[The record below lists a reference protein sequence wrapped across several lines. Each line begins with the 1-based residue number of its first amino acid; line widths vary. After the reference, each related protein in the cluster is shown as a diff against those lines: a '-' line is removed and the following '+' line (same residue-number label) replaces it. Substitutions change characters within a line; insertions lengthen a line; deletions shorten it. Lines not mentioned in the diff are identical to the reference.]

1 MVTGPDGQGDAAE
14 MVLGIGAVVAVPVV
28 VTDEATLGL
37 AARIDVMATA
47 ATAPILR
54 TERIMAPTVVTVVA
68 GSDVRAPDD
77 HEDLTAI
84 RSTCILCAWGR
95 REFAAGSPA
104 TDPTWD
110 HGFEI
115 EHGRHDRKGLTWVA

>member
-1 MVTGPDGQGDAAE
+1 

-54 TERIMAPTVVTVVA
+54 TERIMAPTVSSR
-68 GSDVRAPDD
+68 GRVRRLV
-77 HEDLTAI
+77 EMTTATF
-84 RSTCILCAWGR
+84 R
-95 REFAAGSPA
+95 
-104 TDPTWD
+104 
-110 HGFEI
+110 
-115 EHGRHDRKGLTWVA
+115 

>member
-54 TERIMAPTVVTVVA
+54 TIGIMAPPMVA
-68 GSDVRAPDD
+68 AVSRNGALND
-77 HEDLTAI
+77 DLTLVGA
-84 RSTCILCAWGR
+84 S
-95 REFAAGSPA
+95 
-104 TDPTWD
+104 
-110 HGFEI
+110 
-115 EHGRHDRKGLTWVA
+115 V